1 MEWSRTLPFPDD
13 LRLASSQVVLLLPPT
28 SADPW
33 CQGSPAASILPSGVR
48 VSVNLSFFQFPSR
61 VVHADPFNS
70 LIANLFLGQI
80 PQCRAAGASK
90 EGGARTSVVDDW
102 WTGSCRGCSA
112 TLQYFYCSP
121 PLAARTTF
129 TTWKVR
135 ASSSNLFSTVNL
147 SSVHLGHDNTQ
158 NNCSF
163 SMGAKNTL
171 TSQELRMLSRS
182 LSDCK
187 SLLLNVMIQVSQ
199 FIRNGQLCH

>member
-1 MEWSRTLPFPDD
+1 MP
-13 LRLASSQVVLLLPPT
+13 RLT
-28 SADPW
+28 SCINTAFRCKGF
-33 CQGSPAASILPSGVR
+33 CQSF
-48 VSVNLSFFQFPSR
+48 FFQFPSR
-61 VVHADPFNS
+61 VVHAVPFNS
-70 LIANLFLGQI
+70 LIANLFHGQI
-80 PQCRAAGASK
+80 PQCRAAGGASR
-90 EGGARTSVVDDW
+90 EGAPGPSAVVDDW

-187 SLLLNVMIQVSQ
+187 SLLLNVMI
-199 FIRNGQLCH
+199 